1 LRLIDVKA
9 LPVEHIKDKKGLY
22 HQIAVDGKSD
32 ARNFEIIFSRMEKG
46 GIGFLHDHPHSEHFL
61 YVLDGKLVIK
71 NNVESHE
78 VTPGKGLLLLAGEPH
93 EVHNVH
99 DGDTHYFVVYAPPR

>member
-1 LRLIDVKA
+1 MRLIDVKT

-22 HQIAVDGKSD
+22 HQTVVGTQD
-32 ARNFEIIFSRMEKG
+32 ARNFELIFSRMEKG

-61 YVLDGKLVIK
+61 YVLDGKLIIK
-71 NNVESHE
+71 NDEESHE
-78 VTPGKGLLLLAGEPH
+78 VTPGKGLLVSAAEKH

>member
-1 LRLIDVKA
+1 MRLINVKE
-9 LPVEHIKDKKGLY
+9 LPVKNIKDKKGLY
-22 HQIAVDGKSD
+22 HRIAVDGKTD

-61 YVLDGKLVIK
+61 YVLDGTLVIK
-71 NNVESHE
+71 NDTESHE
-78 VTPGKGLLLLAGEPH
+78 VTQGKGLLVMAGEKH
-93 EVHNVH
+93 EVRNVH